1 MRKGKVYTLDVLEFF
16 KQISDKSVDLIV
28 TDPPYN
34 SNLIKWD
41 KKDNEWQLSWL
52 NEAYRILKPGGSFY
66 CFFAP
71 MNMFEVEKWFRER
84 MTLKNIIVWHH
95 PNLYGAGQ
103 SYGKDRYKSTWD
115 VVFYGV
121 KGRKAKHGKNVSS
134 TAYKETGKGFDVMI
148 FPQPR
153 PLLHKGQKPLAL
165 IERFVICS
173 SIEGDLVCDPFV
185 GVGTTAIAC
194 QRLGRKFIVNDNNFE
209 FTEITIKRLEVCND
223 LDELKRLDKELWNL
237 KKNRQVGKIEK
248 RK

>member
-1 MRKGKVYTLDVLEFF
+1 
-16 KQISDKSVDLIV
+16 
-28 TDPPYN
+28 
-34 SNLIKWD
+34 
-41 KKDNEWQLSWL
+41 
-52 NEAYRILKPGGSFY
+52 
-66 CFFAP
+66 

-173 SIEGDLVCDPFV
+173 SMEGDLVCDPFV

-237 KKNRQVGKIEK
+237 KKNKIEK